1 MSSFV
6 LQAWVPGPGMVDLE
20 SGLFWLRRSVT
31 VMVDMGSNL
40 YIKRR
45 SGAAERSM
53 KIKGCVS

>member
-1 MSSFV
+1 
-6 LQAWVPGPGMVDLE
+6 
-20 SGLFWLRRSVT
+20 LFWLRRSVT